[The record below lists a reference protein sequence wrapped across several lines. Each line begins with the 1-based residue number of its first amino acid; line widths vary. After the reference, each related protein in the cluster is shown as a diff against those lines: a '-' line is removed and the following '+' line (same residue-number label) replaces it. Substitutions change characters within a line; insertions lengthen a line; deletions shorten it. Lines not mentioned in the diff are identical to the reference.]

1 MKLKKKIAL
10 FLTAAMTAG
19 LLAGCGDTGN
29 DNQDSQSTVE
39 NSGESQTSEA
49 DNASGEEAP
58 AGEDP
63 YQVRMIIA
71 LPAASPSEGEVDRVL
86 GKLNEL
92 TLEKLNMT
100 LDLQILPFAAYME
113 QIQLEL
119 SSKSKLDIF
128 ISVSAYGPSW
138 VNAGYVADMGP
149 LLEEHGQ
156 DVLNSYASPEVATAP
171 VS

>member
-58 AGEDP
+58 AGRRHDRGDTGHGCGRNQSLRATGTHPGPGERRDMDTAQRSK
-63 YQVRMIIA
+63 YLSN
-71 LPAASPSEGEVDRVL
+71 LPAA
-86 GKLNEL
+86 
-92 TLEKLNMT
+92 T
-100 LDLQILPFAAYME
+100 
-113 QIQLEL
+113 
-119 SSKSKLDIF
+119 
-128 ISVSAYGPSW
+128 
-138 VNAGYVADMGP
+138 
-149 LLEEHGQ
+149 
-156 DVLNSYASPEVATAP
+156 
-171 VS
+171 

>member
-63 YQVRMIIA
+63 YQVRMILRCRQP
-71 LPAASPSEGEVDRVL
+71 LPVR
-86 GKLNEL
+86 GKWTEYWESSMN
-92 TLEKLNMT
+92 
-100 LDLQILPFAAYME
+100 LPW
-113 QIQLEL
+113 
-119 SSKSKLDIF
+119 K
-128 ISVSAYGPSW
+128 
-138 VNAGYVADMGP
+138 N
-149 LLEEHGQ
+149 
-156 DVLNSYASPEVATAP
+156 
-171 VS
+171 

>member
-29 DNQDSQSTVE
+29 DSQDSQSTTE

-49 DNASGEEAP
+49 DNASGEETP

-71 LPAASPSEGEVDRVL
+71 LPAASPSEGEWTEYW
-86 GKLNEL
+86 GSSMN
-92 TLEKLNMT
+92 
-100 LDLQILPFAAYME
+100 LPW
-113 QIQLEL
+113 
-119 SSKSKLDIF
+119 K
-128 ISVSAYGPSW
+128 
-138 VNAGYVADMGP
+138 N
-149 LLEEHGQ
+149 
-156 DVLNSYASPEVATAP
+156 
-171 VS
+171 